1 MKTKAA
7 VLWEVNAPWSIE
19 EIELDPP
26 KAGEVLV
33 KMVASGMC
41 HSDEHLVTGDL
52 PANIPV
58 IGGHEG
64 AGIVQE
70 VGPGVTWLQPGDHVI
85 FGFIPSCGK
94 CPSCSNGHQNLCDL
108 GAAMGLGLQIADGT
122 SRHHAKGK
130 DLSLMCM
137 LGTFAH
143 HTVVNE
149 ASCIKV
155 DNDIPLE

>member
-1 MKTKAA
+1 MQRNLVESRERAQR
-7 VLWEVNAPWSIE
+7 LIM
-19 EIELDPP
+19 
-26 KAGEVLV
+26 AGEVLV

-94 CPSCSNGHQNLCDL
+94 CPSCSNGHQNMCDL
-108 GAAMGLGLQIADGT
+108 GAAMGLGLQIAG
-122 SRHHAKGK
+122 ALLNLAWG
-130 DLSLMCM
+130 M
-137 LGTFAH
+137 LVWNQVPSWLFGADMICGWM
-143 HTVVNE
+143 
-149 ASCIKV
+149 AGW
-155 DNDIPLE
+155 